1 MPDPC
6 ELKAIWGIWKK
17 VVLEKVKMVISF
29 LYKIFKLVCLTYK
42 ISESIIRSLLKSFK
56 PIIYCARGITLI
68 ETVVIATLLAGAAFG
83 VTYFFAQTKTT
94 MSSSSQLMECQTIA
108 KQALAKVVSLGSRLY
123 GYGIKHNGSKL
134 KYYEPLLIG
143 DENGHNL
150 KTPSFYEKLFEELGL
165 NPPLGSPTKNSG
177 VPIINSSFPKS
188 KIEIG
193 TSVMLVNSVN
203 ALQYLYNSDPAGYS
217 GGKTMNIP
225 AGGMVSEMLKKYKK
239 RFDLK
244 DVQFGIKIYP
254 MNLQTGKSIDTTSV
268 ECRSM
273 FYDGTK
279 YDTDTS
285 TNCPNNKVLT
295 RPRFGKAPAGSEIPK
310 DYLKIIGNPDIGFEV
325 RVTFEYKRNEQ
336 VFSCDAMQKFNHSIK
351 PIIKRSPLP
360 NLEVEVI
367 SLRTGAGRNL
377 ITDPLKTSCD
387 TDGGGYD
394 DIIVELDF
402 SKVQGRQIGTVLLCR
417 MNSYCRSFGDDGG
430 RNGCSPVED
439 APWQRCHDIQPKQGS
454 DQSWTPKSTYDKQKA
469 ILTLTFENMKPNRR
483 YDLHV
488 GEFSMAGNLISINH
502 LFSTDPANPDENF
515 VFYLDN
521 TRPTIGVRRIKW
533 DAVGLPSDGK
543 NGRKVDPRASI
554 SDWKPPQNSD
564 PAKWLQ
570 CEKDDNVHFQAQVK
584 DQFTHNITGCPS
596 ASKKGIIGTRRDGSG
611 GHKVPISGCILPR
624 EIRTNRET
632 GKSYCWSPA
641 DSGSLSGPQCN
652 GAVRKGNIKHGRHTI
667 AFTPSD
673 TCGQARPSWKLVWD
687 TDLPDTFDKT
697 KGFKDSEYWFKKS
710 EGPAYLIK
718 TEIPAK
724 NNIGKFPKHYTVDC
738 AENYIGSKPRADG
751 DSGQLE
757 CILETANTYNDDG
770 CNPST
775 AGVQYYHVCGGVG
788 QYNKQTKWAVYA
800 SENKFCLN
808 VPCDPDELL
817 CCQDPAYCGSSIH
830 KCLKKIDNP
839 TCSSPRNGAQDNG
852 SGCPN
857 LGLYDCNYT
866 VTCGTGF
873 CSGSERVGDGCTYT
887 VTDYNDCDENGVC
900 ATTTES
906 GTCSNGGG
914 GCREKSQPNNPQN
927 EKCLERNCI

>member
-1 MPDPC
+1 
-6 ELKAIWGIWKK
+6 
-17 VVLEKVKMVISF
+17 MVISF

-42 ISESIIRSLLKSFK
+42 ISESIIRSLLRSFK

-94 MSSSSQLMECQTIA
+94 MNSSSQLMECQTIA
-108 KQALAKVVSLGSRLY
+108 KQALEKVVSLGSRLY
-123 GYGIKHNGSKL
+123 GYSIKHNKSEWE
-134 KYYEPLLIG
+134 YYEPLLIG

-150 KTPSFYEKLFEELGL
+150 KTPSFYKKLFEELGL
-165 NPPLGSPTKNSG
+165 NPPNPPLESPTKNSG
-177 VPIINSSFPKS
+177 VPIINSSFPKP

-217 GGKTMNIP
+217 SGKTMNIP

-254 MNLQTGKSIDTTSV
+254 MNLQEGKSIEYNRV
-268 ECRSM
+268 VGCRRMS
-273 FYDGTK
+273 YNGTK
-279 YDTDTS
+279 YVTDTL

-351 PIIKRSPLP
+351 PIIKESPLP
-360 NLEVEVI
+360 NLEIEVI

-377 ITDPLKTSCD
+377 IKDPLKTSCD

-402 SKVQGRQIGTVLLCR
+402 SKVEGRQIGTVLLCR

-439 APWQRCHDIQPKQGS
+439 APWQRCHDIQPKQES

-483 YDLHV
+483 HDLHV
-488 GEFSMAGNLISINH
+488 GEFSMAGNLISINR
-502 LFSTDPANPDENF
+502 LFSKNNTDPTKPDENF
-515 VFYLDN
+515 VFYIDD
-521 TRPTIGVRRIKW
+521 TRPTIGARRIRF
-533 DAVGLPSDGK
+533 DAVGLPGDK
-543 NGRKVDPRASI
+543 KKGRRDLGLRASI
-554 SDWKPPQNSD
+554 SRWVRPQNSD
-564 PAKWLQ
+564 PIKWLQ
-570 CEKDDNVHFQAQVK
+570 CEKNENVHFQAQVK
-584 DQFTHNITGCPS
+584 DQFTHNITGCPDNPN
-596 ASKKGIIGTRRDGSG
+596 KGVKGTRENGSG
-611 GHKVPISGCILPR
+611 STNVTLDSGCIEPR
-624 EIRTNRET
+624 WLYTYPNT
-632 GKSYCWSPA
+632 GKTVCRSPA

-652 GAVRKGNIKHGRHTI
+652 SVVRKENIEHGRHTI
-667 AFTPSD
+667 TFTPSD

-687 TDLPDTFDKT
+687 TDLPGTFDGT
-697 KGFKDSEYWFKKS
+697 KDFDEASVRWFKKS
-710 EGPAYLIK
+710 EGPAYVMK

-751 DSGQLE
+751 NSGQLE
-757 CILETANTYNDDG
+757 CILETISFNNDNG

-788 QYNKQTKWAVYA
+788 QCNKQTKWAVWA
-800 SENKFCLN
+800 SKNEFCAN
-808 VPCDPDELL
+808 VPCEPTELL
-817 CCQDPAYCGSSIH
+817 CCQEPAYCGSSIH

-839 TCSSPRNGAQDNG
+839 TCAHPRNGAQDND

-857 LGLYDCNYT
+857 LALGLYDCNYT

-887 VTDYNDCDENGVC
+887 ETDYNDCDENGVC
-900 ATTTES
+900 ATTES
-906 GTCSNGGG
+906 GICSNGGG
-914 GCREKSQPNNPQN
+914 GCKEKSQPNNPQN